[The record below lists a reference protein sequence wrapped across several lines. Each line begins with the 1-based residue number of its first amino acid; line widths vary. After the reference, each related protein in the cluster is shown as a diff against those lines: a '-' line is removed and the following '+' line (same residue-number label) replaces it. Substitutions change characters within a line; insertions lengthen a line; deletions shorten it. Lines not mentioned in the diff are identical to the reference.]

1 MSFSALVFT
10 LVRLKDPRLATI
22 WGLFLASFAKAKS
35 MNANA
40 YGECLAVISL
50 LQNARE
56 KCNFGLIPYS
66 GRSLSQLFIYKTT
79 SRFVSKN

>member
-1 MSFSALVFT
+1 MSFSAQVFA

-22 WGLFLASFAKAKS
+22 WGLFLASFAKAES

-50 LQNARE
+50 LRNAHE

-66 GRSLSQLFIYKTT
+66 GGSLS
-79 SRFVSKN
+79 